1 MDTGKSIDGCTNTIS
16 IPDIVVK
23 EQKADDDKEE
33 GTVGSVKVIENHA
46 LLSLK

>member
-16 IPDIVVK
+16 IPDIVVE
-23 EQKADDDKEE
+23 EQKADDDKED
-33 GTVGSVKVIENHA
+33 GDGGVKVIQNHA